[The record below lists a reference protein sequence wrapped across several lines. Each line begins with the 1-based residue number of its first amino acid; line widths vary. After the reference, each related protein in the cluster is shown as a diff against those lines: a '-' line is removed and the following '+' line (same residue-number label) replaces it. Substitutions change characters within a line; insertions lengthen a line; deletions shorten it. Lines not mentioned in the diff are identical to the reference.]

1 MVVTHATTLN
11 KNVHLTVKKDNHGNF
26 FWDAQIKESPQHATP
41 ATNPRNTGA
50 KAEQSAFEDSISL
63 EKKEVNKAYYQ
74 RGFAGSR
81 VDYDTP
87 SLEAIGTGE
96 GEQAHGWGLYYALIR
111 DVAEW
116 YRKKFITGDSLYDN
130 YSYKGNKELSY
141 NEEET
146 LASIV
151 GIAISENKD
160 IENIIKEKI
169 ADYKKTIQVNEENI
183 ISYR

>member
-1 MVVTHATTLN
+1 MRG
-11 KNVHLTVKKDNHGNF
+11 KVKPARY
-26 FWDAQIKESPQHATP
+26 DAYTST
-41 ATNPRNTGA
+41 
-50 KAEQSAFEDSISL
+50 
-63 EKKEVNKAYYQ
+63 YYQ
-74 RGFAGSR
+74 VAFAGSR
-81 VDYDTP
+81 VDYDEP

-146 LASIV
+146 LAMYCW
-151 GIAISENKD
+151 N
-160 IENIIKEKI
+160 
-169 ADYKKTIQVNEENI
+169 
-183 ISYR
+183 SYI